1 MCDFSPVLFICSSG
15 HQSSHLHLARLF
27 KKNPLGKK
35 AYHFSEKDVFVT
47 ASLGNARAMSRDR
60 Y

>member
-1 MCDFSPVLFICSSG
+1 MSDFSPVLFICFSSG
-15 HQSSHLHLARLF
+15 HQSSHVPLARLF
-27 KKNPLGKK
+27 KKKFRKN

-47 ASLGNARAMSRDR
+47 TSLANARAMSRDR